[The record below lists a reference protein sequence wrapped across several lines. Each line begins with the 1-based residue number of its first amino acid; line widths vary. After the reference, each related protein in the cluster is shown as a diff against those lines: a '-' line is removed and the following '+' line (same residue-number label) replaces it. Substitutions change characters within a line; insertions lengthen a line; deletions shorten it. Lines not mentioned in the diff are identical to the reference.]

1 MTVPQTQM
9 MIVVLFG
16 ILFTAV
22 GLAIRFGYWKS
33 WYWKNVRMVHGY
45 IPLGILIILFG
56 FNDLAKERLGSSY
69 VVYQA
74 ITISIFL
81 VGVWW
86 SLRPPKL
93 LIPDWVK
100 WIEAHPKKLVV
111 AMIKEARASQD
122 WKQKVQSKA
131 TIDVWAR
138 SIKTSLTKSQ
148 DHSAS
153 KKRKSKP

>member
-1 MTVPQTQM
+1 MTSPQTQTI
-9 MIVVLFG
+9 IVVLFG

-33 WYWKNVRMVHGY
+33 WYWRNVRMVHGY

-93 LIPDWVK
+93 LIPEWVN

-111 AMIKEARASQD
+111 AMMKDARSGKD
-122 WKQKVQSKA
+122 WKQKVHSQEAVDS
-131 TIDVWAR
+131 WAR
-138 SIKTSLTKSQ
+138 SL
-148 DHSAS
+148 
-153 KKRKSKP
+153 KKKLPKKA